1 MRETNSKGHS
11 ECTLTVRQH
20 YDMKLKL
27 IFLILIIG
35 FQNTYTQTKNY
46 LTAEVGAD
54 YYYYFLEESH
64 SYKFSYGSTI
74 LLSDRINR
82 FKIASGL
89 IYATKSYTS
98 PGSDFHNSKLHDHE
112 LKYLNFPVIASFELL
127 SSEKYFISM
136 NAGFVFSRII
146 DYTIKTTY
154 LNGEFVVGDGLLD
167 NRRLGGMLMI
177 GPTFSRSL
185 NEKLMINLSSSFYYK
200 TMPDSNN
207 YSPDYKNIPE
217 DRVAIGIRLGIEY
230 IFKTL

>member
-1 MRETNSKGHS
+1 
-11 ECTLTVRQH
+11 
-20 YDMKLKL
+20 MKIKL
-27 IFLILIIG
+27 IFLILAIG
-35 FQNTYTQTKNY
+35 FQNTYTQTRNY

-64 SYKFSYGSTI
+64 SYQLSYGSSI
-74 LLSDRINR
+74 LLSDNFNR

-89 IYATKSYTS
+89 SYANKSYTS
-98 PGSDFHNSKLHDHE
+98 PGSDFHNSKLHEHT
-112 LKYLNFPVIASFELL
+112 LKYLNFPIIAGFKIL
-127 SSEKYFISM
+127 SYEKFFIRM
-136 NAGFVFSRII
+136 NAGFVFSRIM

-177 GPTFSRSL
+177 GPTFSRSI

-217 DRVAIGIRLGIEY
+217 DKIAIGIRLGIEY
-230 IFKTL
+230 IFSMMSD